1 MATSAEAQGKA
12 VAAGTTSTRTSTPV
26 KKELEVR
33 TVKIGTY
40 EIHYV
45 GGGEVP
51 AVLQGHWNRK
61 VVAHQ
66 AIEKYKTLKAGT
78 NNGKGKN

>member
-1 MATSAEAQGKA
+1 MATSAEARKK
-12 VAAGTTSTRTSTPV
+12 VGTAPTSTPTSTPA

-61 VVAHQ
+61 AVANQ

>member
-1 MATSAEAQGKA
+1 MATSAEGQEKGAA
-12 VAAGTTSTRTSTPV
+12 VATSTPTSSPAK
-26 KKELEVR
+26 KKELEIR
-33 TVKIGTY
+33 TVKVGTY
-40 EIHYV
+40 EIRYV

-61 VVAHQ
+61 AVAQH

>member
-1 MATSAEAQGKA
+1 MATSAEAPKK
-12 VAAGTTSTRTSTPV
+12 VDTEPTSTQTSTPA